1 MEAKSRKRQVVIML
15 RKLFNLFLQQM
26 VNKKALPFQVE
37 AIDPFYSIENQN
49 LLAERIA
56 KYKIGVKTEKELIG
70 DK

>member
-1 MEAKSRKRQVVIML
+1 ML

>member
-1 MEAKSRKRQVVIML
+1 ML

-26 VNKKALPFQVE
+26 INKKSQPFPVE

-49 LLAERIA
+49 LLVERIA

>member
-1 MEAKSRKRQVVIML
+1 ML
-15 RKLFNLFLQQM
+15 RKLINLFLLQM
-26 VNKKALPFQVE
+26 INKKSQPFQVE